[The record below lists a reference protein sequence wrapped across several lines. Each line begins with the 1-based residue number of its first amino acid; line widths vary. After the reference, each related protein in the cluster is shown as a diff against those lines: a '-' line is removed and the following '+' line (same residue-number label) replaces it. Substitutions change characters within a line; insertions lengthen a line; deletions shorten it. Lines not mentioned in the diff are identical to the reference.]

1 MLVSLL
7 NMEMPMCFF
16 YKEELLHDVI
26 KLNWVWYSSSDLH
39 GLKLKH
45 VALIEIHIYVA
56 IHARSCMV
64 GSFNLV
70 SVAVVELLCLATS

>member
-39 GLKLKH
+39 GLQLKH
-45 VALIEIHIYVA
+45 VALIEIHIYMWPST
-56 IHARSCMV
+56 HT
-64 GSFNLV
+64 
-70 SVAVVELLCLATS
+70 ELHGRFF

>member
-1 MLVSLL
+1 
-7 NMEMPMCFF
+7 MEMPMRFF

-39 GLKLKH
+39 GLQLKH

-56 IHARSCMV
+56 IHAH
-64 GSFNLV
+64 G
-70 SVAVVELLCLATS
+70 AAW